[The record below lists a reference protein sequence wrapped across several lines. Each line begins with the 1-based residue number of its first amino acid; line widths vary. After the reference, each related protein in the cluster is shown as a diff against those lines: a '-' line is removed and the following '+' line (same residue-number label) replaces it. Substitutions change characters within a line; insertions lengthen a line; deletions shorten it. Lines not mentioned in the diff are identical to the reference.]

1 MLELIIFMLLLL
13 NFRLKKDNEKLRRE
27 IEEEIKMNEKEER
40 KLRKVVQVEKQ
51 KCFVSIRSLLYM

>member
-1 MLELIIFMLLLL
+1 MLELIIFLLLLL
-13 NFRLKKDNEKLRRE
+13 NFSLKKDNEKLRRE